1 MKLVA
6 AFNPSY
12 RVRSEPLGAFVTQ
25 HGKHAILR
33 APSLRGESHRR
44 PQQTLGYAGAI
55 EFAGR
60 RGELNFGAGSQP
72 PTGMGCV
79 NSTAGGQVGRKK
91 KKKAKKNGK
100 ASSDPDGREQ
110 GSVQGTLDRLPEQE
124 LKMVRDFLTTAST
137 KGLDVPQ
144 EVQQNELLALLL
156 DVLKKVTADKTAE
169 LSAQFEENIKRLSKE
184 HSDKIEDLQRSHDEE
199 VKCMR
204 DSFKVAEVSL
214 QGRVEALAGQV
225 EALTSELKAFN
236 DLKQRVAEST
246 LKRDLNGNIQA
257 QGSPGEFWEQELES
271 LLFVIEMKSE
281 LLQEKEKKLRQ
292 MEILVARNRS
302 LEDQAVGIL
311 QKNEDLRV
319 RSNSYQ
325 SQIQQMS
332 LEQVRLMEDLEQM
345 ELMNVKLTQEKE
357 ELLYKLQHRESCS
370 TTSPSLSRLPTKS
383 PNHLR

>member
-1 MKLVA
+1 MRLVA
-6 AFNPSY
+6 AFNPIY
-12 RVRSEPLGAFVTQ
+12 RVRSEPLGAFLTR
-25 HGKHAILR
+25 HGKHAVLR
-33 APSLRGESHRR
+33 APSPRGESHRR
-44 PQQTLGYAGAI
+44 PQQTLGSAAAI

-60 RGELNFGAGSQP
+60 LGELNFGAGSQQQP
-72 PTGMGCV
+72 RGMGCV
-79 NSTAGGQVGRKK
+79 HSTAGGQVGKK
-91 KKKAKKNGK
+91 KKNKAKKNGK
-100 ASSDPDGREQ
+100 TFSEPDGREQ
-110 GSVQGTLDRLPEQE
+110 GSVQVTLDRLPEQE
-124 LKMVRDFLTTAST
+124 LKMVRSFLTAASAE
-137 KGLDVPQ
+137 GLEMPQ
-144 EVQQNELLALLL
+144 EVQQNELLTLLL

-184 HSDKIEDLQRSHDEE
+184 HSDKIENLQRSHDEK
-199 VKCMR
+199 VNTMR

-214 QGRVEALAGQV
+214 QGQV

-281 LLQEKEKKLRQ
+281 LLQKKEKKLRQ
-292 MEILVARNRS
+292 MEILAAKNRS

-319 RSNSYQ
+319 RSDSYQ

-332 LEQVRLMEDLEQM
+332 LEQVRLMEDLEQT
-345 ELMNVKLTQEKE
+345 ELLNVKLTQEKE
-357 ELLYKLQHRESCS
+357 ELLYKLQHRESCP